1 MNISQDFSLTASVWD
16 GDKFL
21 IEAAT
26 ANGSRQMKVTAEVVR
41 AYLNGTAGPDTDRR
55 VLPFRGFIESGE
67 ISPASAAPVLPLE
80 VWFVRSAA
88 RFAVAERSSEPV
100 SSSAPPK
107 LYDNWASRSLYNDG
121 LSPAAGNL
129 YVCQDDD
136 RPYWWTGAELRPI
149 VTDTT
154 GQVIADAIPLD
165 EIDAIMAAASRPSS
179 SSPAKSP
186 ASTAPAAEEAA
197 QAEEVEEAASQ
208 EEAAPQEEAPAAVA
222 EPVADTTEEGTEEGT
237 EEVAEPKAAEL
248 IDTTLR
254 SASLVDTTL
263 RSATIIDK
271 SKRSATMIDKSKRSA
286 TIIDKSKRSATIID
300 KSKRSA
306 DVTTVTPAARIIT
319 VG

>member
-41 AYLNGTAGPDTDRR
+41 AYLNGTAGPSSATDRR
-55 VLPFRGFIESGE
+55 VLPFRGFMDSGE
-67 ISPASAAPVLPLE
+67 ISPASASPALPLE

-88 RFAVAERSSEPV
+88 RFAVAERSSTPV

-107 LYDNWASRSLYNDG
+107 LYDNWEGRSLYNDG

-129 YVCQDDD
+129 FVCQSDD

-165 EIDAIMAAASRPSS
+165 EIDAITAAASRPSS

-186 ASTAPAAEEAA
+186 ASPTPAAEEAA
-197 QAEEVEEAASQ
+197 S
-208 EEAAPQEEAPAAVA
+208 QEEAPAAVA
-222 EPVADTTEEGTEEGT
+222 ETTEEEK
-237 EEVAEPKAAEL
+237 EPKAAEL

-263 RSATIIDK
+263 RSATL
-271 SKRSATMIDKSKRSA
+271 IDKSKRSA

-306 DVTTVTPAARIIT
+306 DVTTVTPLARIIT

>member
-67 ISPASAAPVLPLE
+67 ISSASAAPVLPLE

-165 EIDAIMAAASRPSS
+165 EIDAITAAASRPSS

-186 ASTAPAAEEAA
+186 ASPAPAAEEAA
-197 QAEEVEEAASQ
+197 QAEEVKEAEEAEAAS
-208 EEAAPQEEAPAAVA
+208 QEEAPAAVA
-222 EPVADTTEEGTEEGT
+222 EPVAETTEEETEE
-237 EEVAEPKAAEL
+237 EKEPKAAEL

-263 RSATIIDK
+263 RSATI
-271 SKRSATMIDKSKRSA
+271 IDKSKRSA

>member
-41 AYLNGTAGPDTDRR
+41 AYLNGTAGPSSATDRR
-55 VLPFRGFIESGE
+55 VLPFRGFMDSGE
-67 ISPASAAPVLPLE
+67 ISSASAATALPLE
-80 VWFVRSAA
+80 VWFVRSAG
-88 RFAVAERSSEPV
+88 RFAVAERSSDPV
-100 SSSAPPK
+100 SSSRPPK
-107 LYDNWASRSLYNDG
+107 LYDNWEGRALYNDG
-121 LSPAAGNL
+121 LSPAVGNL

-136 RPYWWTGAELRPI
+136 RPYWWTGAQLRPI

-165 EIDAIMAAASRPSS
+165 EIDAITAAASRPSS
-179 SSPAKSP
+179 SSPAKLP

-197 QAEEVEEAASQ
+197 QAEEVEEAEEVAYQ
-208 EEAAPQEEAPAAVA
+208 EEAASQEEAPAAVA
-222 EPVADTTEEGTEEGT
+222 APVAETTAEET
-237 EEVAEPKAAEL
+237 EPKAAEL

-271 SKRSATMIDKSKRSA
+271 SKRSAT
-286 TIIDKSKRSATIID
+286 IIDKSKRSATIID
-300 KSKRSA
+300 KAKRSA
-306 DVTTVTPAARIIT
+306 DVTTVTPSARIIT

>member
-41 AYLNGTAGPDTDRR
+41 AYLNGTAGPSSATDRR
-55 VLPFRGFIESGE
+55 VLPFRGFMDSGE
-67 ISPASAAPVLPLE
+67 ISPASAATALPLE

-88 RFAVAERSSEPV
+88 RFAVAERSSSPV

-107 LYDNWASRSLYNDG
+107 LYDNWEGRSLYNDG

-129 YVCQDDD
+129 FVCQSDD

-165 EIDAIMAAASRPSS
+165 EIDAITAAASRPSS

-186 ASTAPAAEEAA
+186 ASPTPAAEEAA
-197 QAEEVEEAASQ
+197 S
-208 EEAAPQEEAPAAVA
+208 QEEAPAAVA
-222 EPVADTTEEGTEEGT
+222 ETTEEEK
-237 EEVAEPKAAEL
+237 EPKAAEL

-263 RSATIIDK
+263 RSATIIDR
-271 SKRSATMIDKSKRSA
+271 SKRSATLIDKSKHSA
-286 TIIDKSKRSATIID
+286 TIIDN
-300 KSKRSA
+300 SKRSA
-306 DVTTVTPAARIIT
+306 DVTAVTPSARIIT

>member
-41 AYLNGTAGPDTDRR
+41 AYLNGTAGPSSATDRR
-55 VLPFRGFIESGE
+55 VLPFRGFMDSGE
-67 ISPASAAPVLPLE
+67 ISPASAAPALPLE

-88 RFAVAERSSEPV
+88 RFAVAERSSSPV

-129 YVCQDDD
+129 FVCQSDD

-149 VTDTT
+149 ITDTT

-165 EIDAIMAAASRPSS
+165 EIDAITAAASRPSS

-186 ASTAPAAEEAA
+186 ASTAPVAEEA
-197 QAEEVEEAASQ
+197 EEAKEAAS
-208 EEAAPQEEAPAAVA
+208 QEEAPAAVA
-222 EPVADTTEEGTEEGT
+222 EPVAETTEEGTEE
-237 EEVAEPKAAEL
+237 EAEPKAAEL

-271 SKRSATMIDKSKRSA
+271 SKRSAT
-286 TIIDKSKRSATIID
+286 IID

-306 DVTTVTPAARIIT
+306 DVTTVTPSARIIT

>member
-16 GDKFL
+16 CDKFL

-41 AYLNGTAGPDTDRR
+41 AYLNGTAGPSSATDRR
-55 VLPFRGFIESGE
+55 VLPFRGFMDSGE
-67 ISPASAAPVLPLE
+67 ISPASAATALPLE

-107 LYDNWASRSLYNDG
+107 LYDNWEGRSLYNDG

-129 YVCQDDD
+129 FVCQSDD

-165 EIDAIMAAASRPSS
+165 EIDAITAAASRPSS

-186 ASTAPAAEEAA
+186 ASLSPAAEEAA

-208 EEAAPQEEAPAAVA
+208 EEAPAAVA
-222 EPVADTTEEGTEEGT
+222 EPVAETTEEEK
-237 EEVAEPKAAEL
+237 EPKAAEL

-271 SKRSATMIDKSKRSA
+271 SKRSA
-286 TIIDKSKRSATIID
+286 
-300 KSKRSA
+300 
-306 DVTTVTPAARIIT
+306 DVTTVTPSARIIT

>member
-41 AYLNGTAGPDTDRR
+41 AYLNGTAGPSSATDRR
-55 VLPFRGFIESGE
+55 VLPFRGFMDSGE
-67 ISPASAAPVLPLE
+67 ISPASASPALPLE

-107 LYDNWASRSLYNDG
+107 LYDNWEGRSLYNDG

-129 YVCQDDD
+129 FVCQSDD

-165 EIDAIMAAASRPSS
+165 EIDAITAAASRPSS

-186 ASTAPAAEEAA
+186 ASLSPVAEVADQAEKVEEAEEAA
-197 QAEEVEEAASQ
+197 S
-208 EEAAPQEEAPAAVA
+208 QEEAPAAVA
-222 EPVADTTEEGTEEGT
+222 EPVAETTETET
-237 EEVAEPKAAEL
+237 EAEEEEEKEKEPKAAEL

-254 SASLVDTTL
+254 AASLVDTTL
-263 RSATIIDK
+263 RSATLIDK
-271 SKRSATMIDKSKRSA
+271 SKRSAI
-286 TIIDKSKRSATIID
+286 IIDKSKRSATIID

-306 DVTTVTPAARIIT
+306 DVTTVTPSARIIT

>member
-26 ANGSRQMKVTAEVVR
+26 ANGSRQMKVTAEVGR
-41 AYLNGTAGPDTDRR
+41 AYLNGTAGPSSATDRR
-55 VLPFRGFIESGE
+55 VLPFRGFMDSGE
-67 ISPASAAPVLPLE
+67 ISPASAATALPLE

-88 RFAVAERSSEPV
+88 RFAVAERSSSPV

-107 LYDNWASRSLYNDG
+107 LFDNWEGRSLYNDG

-129 YVCQDDD
+129 FVCQSDD

-165 EIDAIMAAASRPSS
+165 EIDAITAAASRPSS

-186 ASTAPAAEEAA
+186 ASPTPAAEEAA
-197 QAEEVEEAASQ
+197 S
-208 EEAAPQEEAPAAVA
+208 QEEAPAAVA
-222 EPVADTTEEGTEEGT
+222 ETTEEEK
-237 EEVAEPKAAEL
+237 EPKAAEL

-263 RSATIIDK
+263 RSATIIDR
-271 SKRSATMIDKSKRSA
+271 SKRSATLIDKSKHSA
-286 TIIDKSKRSATIID
+286 TIIDN
-300 KSKRSA
+300 SKRSA
-306 DVTTVTPAARIIT
+306 DVTAVTPSARIIT

>member
-41 AYLNGTAGPDTDRR
+41 AYLNGTAGPSSATDRR
-55 VLPFRGFIESGE
+55 VLPFRGFMDSGE
-67 ISPASAAPVLPLE
+67 ISPSSAATALPLE

-88 RFAVAERSSEPV
+88 RFAVAERSSTPV

-107 LYDNWASRSLYNDG
+107 LYDNWEGRSLYNDG

-129 YVCQDDD
+129 FVCQSDD

-165 EIDAIMAAASRPSS
+165 EIDAITAAASRPSS

-186 ASTAPAAEEAA
+186 ASPTPAAEEAA
-197 QAEEVEEAASQ
+197 S
-208 EEAAPQEEAPAAVA
+208 QEEAPAAVA
-222 EPVADTTEEGTEEGT
+222 ETTETTEEE
-237 EEVAEPKAAEL
+237 AEPKAAEL

-254 SASLVDTTL
+254 AASLVDTTL
-263 RSATIIDK
+263 RSATL
-271 SKRSATMIDKSKRSA
+271 
-286 TIIDKSKRSATIID
+286 IDKSKRSATIID

-306 DVTTVTPAARIIT
+306 DVTAVTPSARIIT

>member
-41 AYLNGTAGPDTDRR
+41 AYLNGTAGPSSATDRR
-55 VLPFRGFIESGE
+55 VLPFRGFMDSGE
-67 ISPASAAPVLPLE
+67 ISPASASPALPLE

-107 LYDNWASRSLYNDG
+107 LYDNWGSRSLYNDG

-165 EIDAIMAAASRPSS
+165 EIDAITAAASRPSS

-186 ASTAPAAEEAA
+186 ASLSPAAEEAA
-197 QAEEVEEAASQ
+197 QAEEVEEAAT
-208 EEAAPQEEAPAAVA
+208 QEEAPAAVA
-222 EPVADTTEEGTEEGT
+222 EPVAETTEEGTEE
-237 EEVAEPKAAEL
+237 EAEPKAAEL

-263 RSATIIDK
+263 
-271 SKRSATMIDKSKRSA
+271 RSA

>member
-41 AYLNGTAGPDTDRR
+41 AYLNGTAGPSSATDRR
-55 VLPFRGFIESGE
+55 VLPFRGFMDSGE
-67 ISPASAAPVLPLE
+67 ISPASASPALPLE

-107 LYDNWASRSLYNDG
+107 LYDNWEGRSLYNDG

-129 YVCQDDD
+129 FVCQSDD

-165 EIDAIMAAASRPSS
+165 EIDAITAAASRPSS

-186 ASTAPAAEEAA
+186 ASPSPAAEEAA
-197 QAEEVEEAASQ
+197 QAEEVEEA
-208 EEAAPQEEAPAAVA
+208 EEAASQEEAPAAVA
-222 EPVADTTEEGTEEGT
+222 ETTETTEEE
-237 EEVAEPKAAEL
+237 AEPKAAEL

-254 SASLVDTTL
+254 AASLVDTTL
-263 RSATIIDK
+263 RSATLIDK
-271 SKRSATMIDKSKRSA
+271 SKRSAI
-286 TIIDKSKRSATIID
+286 IIDKSKRSATIID

-306 DVTTVTPAARIIT
+306 DVTTVTPSARIIT
-319 VG
+319 IG

>member
-41 AYLNGTAGPDTDRR
+41 AYLNGTAGPSSATDRR
-55 VLPFRGFIESGE
+55 VLPFRGFMDSGE
-67 ISPASAAPVLPLE
+67 ISPASASPALPLE

-107 LYDNWASRSLYNDG
+107 LYDNWGSRSLYNDG

-129 YVCQDDD
+129 FVCQSDD

-165 EIDAIMAAASRPSS
+165 EIDAITAAASRPSS

-186 ASTAPAAEEAA
+186 ASTAPAAEEA
-197 QAEEVEEAASQ
+197 EEAKEAAS
-208 EEAAPQEEAPAAVA
+208 QEEAPAAVA
-222 EPVADTTEEGTEEGT
+222 EPVAETTEEE
-237 EEVAEPKAAEL
+237 AEPKAAEL

-263 RSATIIDK
+263 RSATI
-271 SKRSATMIDKSKRSA
+271 IDKSKRSA

>member
-41 AYLNGTAGPDTDRR
+41 AYLNGTAGPSSATDRR
-55 VLPFRGFIESGE
+55 VLPFRGFMDSGE
-67 ISPASAAPVLPLE
+67 ISPSSAATALPLE

-107 LYDNWASRSLYNDG
+107 LYDNWEGRSLYNDG

-129 YVCQDDD
+129 FVCQSDD

-165 EIDAIMAAASRPSS
+165 EIDAITAAASRPSS

-186 ASTAPAAEEAA
+186 ASPTPAAEEAA
-197 QAEEVEEAASQ
+197 S
-208 EEAAPQEEAPAAVA
+208 QEEAPAAVA
-222 EPVADTTEEGTEEGT
+222 ETTEEEK
-237 EEVAEPKAAEL
+237 EPKAAEL

-254 SASLVDTTL
+254 SASLVDTPL
-263 RSATIIDK
+263 RSATL
-271 SKRSATMIDKSKRSA
+271 
-286 TIIDKSKRSATIID
+286 IDKSKRSATIID

-306 DVTTVTPAARIIT
+306 DVTTVTPSARIIT

>member
-41 AYLNGTAGPDTDRR
+41 AYLNGTAGPSSATDRR
-55 VLPFRGFIESGE
+55 VLPFRGFMDSGE
-67 ISPASAAPVLPLE
+67 ISPASAATALPLE

-88 RFAVAERSSEPV
+88 RFAVAERSSSPV

-107 LYDNWASRSLYNDG
+107 LYDNWEGRSFYNDG

-129 YVCQDDD
+129 FVCQSDD

-165 EIDAIMAAASRPSS
+165 EIDAITAAASRPSS

-186 ASTAPAAEEAA
+186 ASPSPAAEVAD
-197 QAEEVEEAASQ
+197 QAEEVKEAEEAEAAS
-208 EEAAPQEEAPAAVA
+208 QEEAPAAVA
-222 EPVADTTEEGTEEGT
+222 APVAETTETEE
-237 EEVAEPKAAEL
+237 EKEPKAAEL

-271 SKRSATMIDKSKRSA
+271 SKRSATLIDKSKHSA
-286 TIIDKSKRSATIID
+286 TIIDN
-300 KSKRSA
+300 SKRSA
-306 DVTTVTPAARIIT
+306 DVTAVTPSARIIT

>member
-88 RFAVAERSSEPV
+88 RFAVAERSSSPV

-121 LSPAAGNL
+121 LTPAAGNL

-186 ASTAPAAEEAA
+186 ASTAPAAEE
-197 QAEEVEEAASQ
+197 EEEAEAASQ
-208 EEAAPQEEAPAAVA
+208 EEEPAAVA
-222 EPVADTTEEGTEEGT
+222 EPVAETTEEE
-237 EEVAEPKAAEL
+237 AEPKAAEL

-263 RSATIIDK
+263 RSATI
-271 SKRSATMIDKSKRSA
+271 IDKSKRSA

>member
-41 AYLNGTAGPDTDRR
+41 AYLNGTAGPSSTTDRR
-55 VLPFRGFIESGE
+55 VLPFRGFMDSGE
-67 ISPASAAPVLPLE
+67 ISPSSVATALPLE

-88 RFAVAERSSEPV
+88 RFAVAVRSFEPV
-100 SSSAPPK
+100 SPSAPPK
-107 LYDNWASRSLYNDG
+107 LFDNWEGRSLYNDG

-129 YVCQDDD
+129 FVCQDDD
-136 RPYWWTGAELRPI
+136 RPYWWTGAQLRPI

-165 EIDAIMAAASRPSS
+165 EIDAITAAASRPSS

-186 ASTAPAAEEAA
+186 ASTAPAAEEAT
-197 QAEEVEEAASQ
+197 SQ
-208 EEAAPQEEAPAAVA
+208 EEAASQEEAPAAVA
-222 EPVADTTEEGTEEGT
+222 EPVAETTEEGT
-237 EEVAEPKAAEL
+237 EPKAAEL

-263 RSATIIDK
+263 RSATL
-271 SKRSATMIDKSKRSA
+271 
-286 TIIDKSKRSATIID
+286 ID

-306 DVTTVTPAARIIT
+306 DVTTVTPSARIIT

>member
-55 VLPFRGFIESGE
+55 VLPFRGFMDSGE
-67 ISPASAAPVLPLE
+67 ISPASAAPALPLE

-88 RFAVAERSSEPV
+88 RFAVAERSSDPV

-179 SSPAKSP
+179 SSPSKSP

-197 QAEEVEEAASQ
+197 PQAEEGEEA
-208 EEAAPQEEAPAAVA
+208 EEAAPQEEAPASVA
-222 EPVADTTEEGTEEGT
+222 EPAAETTEEGTEE
-237 EEVAEPKAAEL
+237 EAEPKAAEL

-263 RSATIIDK
+263 RSATI
-271 SKRSATMIDKSKRSA
+271 IDKSKRSA

>member
-1 MNISQDFSLTASVWD
+1 MNILQDFSLTASVWD

-41 AYLNGTAGPDTDRR
+41 AYLNGTAGPSSATDRR
-55 VLPFRGFIESGE
+55 VLPFRGFMDSGE
-67 ISPASAAPVLPLE
+67 ISPASVSPALPLE

-107 LYDNWASRSLYNDG
+107 LYDNWEGRSLYNDG

-129 YVCQDDD
+129 FVCQSDD

-165 EIDAIMAAASRPSS
+165 EIDAITAAASRPSS

-186 ASTAPAAEEAA
+186 ASPTPAAEEAA
-197 QAEEVEEAASQ
+197 A
-208 EEAAPQEEAPAAVA
+208 QEEAPAAVA
-222 EPVADTTEEGTEEGT
+222 ETTEEEE
-237 EEVAEPKAAEL
+237 EKEPKAAEL

-271 SKRSATMIDKSKRSA
+271 SKRSAT
-286 TIIDKSKRSATIID
+286 IIDKSKRSATIID

-306 DVTTVTPAARIIT
+306 DVTTVTPSARIIT

>member
-41 AYLNGTAGPDTDRR
+41 AYLNGTAGPSSATDRR
-55 VLPFRGFIESGE
+55 VLPFRGFMDSGE
-67 ISPASAAPVLPLE
+67 ISPASASPALPLE

-107 LYDNWASRSLYNDG
+107 LYDNWEGRSLYNDG

-129 YVCQDDD
+129 FVCQSDD

-165 EIDAIMAAASRPSS
+165 EIDAITAAASRPSS

-186 ASTAPAAEEAA
+186 ASLSPAAEVADQAEKVEEAEEAA
-197 QAEEVEEAASQ
+197 S
-208 EEAAPQEEAPAAVA
+208 QEEAPAAVA
-222 EPVADTTEEGTEEGT
+222 EPVAETTEAEE
-237 EEVAEPKAAEL
+237 EEEKEKEPKAAEL

-263 RSATIIDK
+263 RSATL
-271 SKRSATMIDKSKRSA
+271 IDKSKRSA
-286 TIIDKSKRSATIID
+286 TIIDKAKHSATIID

>member
-88 RFAVAERSSEPV
+88 RFAVAERSSSPV

-121 LSPAAGNL
+121 LTPAAGNL

-186 ASTAPAAEEAA
+186 ASTAPAEEAA
-197 QAEEVEEAASQ
+197 QAEEVEEAEEATFQ
-208 EEAAPQEEAPAAVA
+208 EEAAPQEEAPASVA
-222 EPVADTTEEGTEEGT
+222 EPVAETTEEGTEAE
-237 EEVAEPKAAEL
+237 AEPKAAEL

-271 SKRSATMIDKSKRSA
+271 SKRSAT
-286 TIIDKSKRSATIID
+286 IIDKSKRSATIID

-306 DVTTVTPAARIIT
+306 DVTTVTPSARIIT

>member
-41 AYLNGTAGPDTDRR
+41 AYLNGTAGPSSATDRR
-55 VLPFRGFIESGE
+55 VLPFRGFMDSGE
-67 ISPASAAPVLPLE
+67 ISPASAATALPLE

-88 RFAVAERSSEPV
+88 RFAVAERSSSPV

-107 LYDNWASRSLYNDG
+107 LYDNWEGRSLYNDG

-129 YVCQDDD
+129 FVCQDDD

-165 EIDAIMAAASRPSS
+165 EIDAITAAASRPSS

-186 ASTAPAAEEAA
+186 ASPTPAAEEAA
-197 QAEEVEEAASQ
+197 S
-208 EEAAPQEEAPAAVA
+208 QEEAPAAVA
-222 EPVADTTEEGTEEGT
+222 ETTEEEE
-237 EEVAEPKAAEL
+237 EKEPKAAEL

-263 RSATIIDK
+263 RSATL
-271 SKRSATMIDKSKRSA
+271 IDKSKRSA

-306 DVTTVTPAARIIT
+306 DVTTVTPSARIIT

>member
-41 AYLNGTAGPDTDRR
+41 AYLNGTAGPSSATDRR
-55 VLPFRGFIESGE
+55 VLPFRGFMDSGE
-67 ISPASAAPVLPLE
+67 ISPASASPALPLE

-88 RFAVAERSSEPV
+88 RFAVAERSSSPV

-107 LYDNWASRSLYNDG
+107 LYDNWEGRSLYNDG

-165 EIDAIMAAASRPSS
+165 EIDAITAAASRPSS
-179 SSPAKSP
+179 PSPAKSP
-186 ASTAPAAEEAA
+186 ASTAPAEEAA
-197 QAEEVEEAASQ
+197 QAEEA
-208 EEAAPQEEAPAAVA
+208 EAAPQEEAPAAVA
-222 EPVADTTEEGTEEGT
+222 EPVAETTEEGTEE
-237 EEVAEPKAAEL
+237 EAEPKAAEL

-286 TIIDKSKRSATIID
+286 TIIDKSKRSA
-300 KSKRSA
+300 

>member
-41 AYLNGTAGPDTDRR
+41 AYLNGTAGPSSATDRR
-55 VLPFRGFIESGE
+55 VLPFRGFMDSGE
-67 ISPASAAPVLPLE
+67 ISPSSAATALPLE

-107 LYDNWASRSLYNDG
+107 LYDNWEGRSLYNDG

-129 YVCQDDD
+129 FVCQDDD

-165 EIDAIMAAASRPSS
+165 EIDAITAAASRPSS

-186 ASTAPAAEEAA
+186 ASPAPAAEEAD
-197 QAEEVEEAASQ
+197 QAEEVKEAEEAEAAS
-208 EEAAPQEEAPAAVA
+208 QEEAPAAVA
-222 EPVADTTEEGTEEGT
+222 EPIAETTEEETEE
-237 EEVAEPKAAEL
+237 EKEPKAAEL

-271 SKRSATMIDKSKRSA
+271 SKRSAT
-286 TIIDKSKRSATIID
+286 IIDKSKRSATIID

-306 DVTTVTPAARIIT
+306 DVTTVTPSARIIT

>member
-55 VLPFRGFIESGE
+55 VLPFRGFMDSGE
-67 ISPASAAPVLPLE
+67 ISPASASPALPLE

-165 EIDAIMAAASRPSS
+165 EIDAITAAASRPSS

-186 ASTAPAAEEAA
+186 ASPAPAAEEAA
-197 QAEEVEEAASQ
+197 QAEEVEEV
-208 EEAAPQEEAPAAVA
+208 EEAASQEEAPAAVA
-222 EPVADTTEEGTEEGT
+222 EPVAETTEAEE
-237 EEVAEPKAAEL
+237 EKEKEPKAAEL

-271 SKRSATMIDKSKRSA
+271 SKRSAT
-286 TIIDKSKRSATIID
+286 IIDKSKHSATIID

-306 DVTTVTPAARIIT
+306 DVTTVTPSARIIT

>member
-41 AYLNGTAGPDTDRR
+41 AYLNGTAGPSSATDRR
-55 VLPFRGFIESGE
+55 VLPFRGFMDSGE
-67 ISPASAAPVLPLE
+67 ISPASASPALPLE

-88 RFAVAERSSEPV
+88 RFAVAERSSTPV

-107 LYDNWASRSLYNDG
+107 LYDNWEGRSLYNDG

-129 YVCQDDD
+129 FVCQSDD

-165 EIDAIMAAASRPSS
+165 EIDAITAAASRPSS

-186 ASTAPAAEEAA
+186 ASPTPAA
-197 QAEEVEEAASQ
+197 EEAASQ
-208 EEAAPQEEAPAAVA
+208 EEAPEAVA
-222 EPVADTTEEGTEEGT
+222 ETTEEEK
-237 EEVAEPKAAEL
+237 EPKAAEL

-263 RSATIIDK
+263 RSATL
-271 SKRSATMIDKSKRSA
+271 IDKSKRSA

-306 DVTTVTPAARIIT
+306 DVTTVTPSARIIT

>member
-41 AYLNGTAGPDTDRR
+41 AYLNGTAGPSSATDRR
-55 VLPFRGFIESGE
+55 VLPFRGFMDSGD
-67 ISPASAAPVLPLE
+67 ISPASASPALPLE

-88 RFAVAERSSEPV
+88 RFAVAERSSTPV

-107 LYDNWASRSLYNDG
+107 LYDNWEGRSLYNDG

-129 YVCQDDD
+129 FVCQSDD

-165 EIDAIMAAASRPSS
+165 EIDAITAAASRPSS

-186 ASTAPAAEEAA
+186 ASPTPAAEEAA
-197 QAEEVEEAASQ
+197 S
-208 EEAAPQEEAPAAVA
+208 QEEAPAAVA
-222 EPVADTTEEGTEEGT
+222 ETTEEEK
-237 EEVAEPKAAEL
+237 EPKAAEL

-263 RSATIIDK
+263 RSATL
-271 SKRSATMIDKSKRSA
+271 IDKSKRSA

-306 DVTTVTPAARIIT
+306 DVTTVTPSARIIT

>member
-41 AYLNGTAGPDTDRR
+41 AYLNGTAGPSSATDRR
-55 VLPFRGFIESGE
+55 VLPFRGFMDSGE
-67 ISPASAAPVLPLE
+67 ISPSSAAPVLPME
-80 VWFVRSAA
+80 VWFVRSAG

-100 SSSAPPK
+100 SSSRPPK
-107 LYDNWASRSLYNDG
+107 LYDNWEGRALYNDG
-121 LSPAAGNL
+121 LSPAVGNL

-136 RPYWWTGAELRPI
+136 RPYWWTGAQLRPI

-165 EIDAIMAAASRPSS
+165 EIDAITAAASRPSS

-186 ASTAPAAEEAA
+186 ASPAPAEEAA
-197 QAEEVEEAASQ
+197 QADGIEATEDAEAAEAAS
-208 EEAAPQEEAPAAVA
+208 QEEAPAAVA
-222 EPVADTTEEGTEEGT
+222 EPVAETTEEGTEE
-237 EEVAEPKAAEL
+237 EKEPKAAEL

-271 SKRSATMIDKSKRSA
+271 SKRSAT
-286 TIIDKSKRSATIID
+286 IIDKSKRSATIID

-306 DVTTVTPAARIIT
+306 DVTTVTPSARIIT

>member
-41 AYLNGTAGPDTDRR
+41 AYLNGTAGPSSATDRR
-55 VLPFRGFIESGE
+55 VLPFRGFMDSGE
-67 ISPASAAPVLPLE
+67 ISPASAATALPLE

-88 RFAVAERSSEPV
+88 RFAVAERSSSPV

-107 LYDNWASRSLYNDG
+107 LYDNWEGRSLYNDG

-129 YVCQDDD
+129 FVCQSDD

-165 EIDAIMAAASRPSS
+165 EIDAITAAASRPSS

-186 ASTAPAAEEAA
+186 ASPSPAAEEAD
-197 QAEEVEEAASQ
+197 QAEEVKEAEEAEDAAS
-208 EEAAPQEEAPAAVA
+208 QEEAPAAVA
-222 EPVADTTEEGTEEGT
+222 EPVAETTEEE
-237 EEVAEPKAAEL
+237 AEPKAAEL

-263 RSATIIDK
+263 RSATL
-271 SKRSATMIDKSKRSA
+271 IDKSKRSA
-286 TIIDKSKRSATIID
+286 TIIDKSKHSATIID

-306 DVTTVTPAARIIT
+306 DVTAVTPSARIIT

>member
-41 AYLNGTAGPDTDRR
+41 AYLNGTAGPSSATDRR
-55 VLPFRGFIESGE
+55 VLPFRGFMDSGE
-67 ISPASAAPVLPLE
+67 ISPSSAATALPLE

-107 LYDNWASRSLYNDG
+107 LYDNWEGRSLYNDG

-129 YVCQDDD
+129 FVCQSDD

-165 EIDAIMAAASRPSS
+165 EIDAITAAASRPSS

-186 ASTAPAAEEAA
+186 ASPTPAAEEAA
-197 QAEEVEEAASQ
+197 S
-208 EEAAPQEEAPAAVA
+208 QEEAPAAVA
-222 EPVADTTEEGTEEGT
+222 ETTEEEE
-237 EEVAEPKAAEL
+237 EKEPKAAEL

-263 RSATIIDK
+263 RSATL
-271 SKRSATMIDKSKRSA
+271 IDKSKRSA
-286 TIIDKSKRSATIID
+286 TIIDKSKHSATIID

-306 DVTTVTPAARIIT
+306 DVTTVTPSARIIT

>member
-41 AYLNGTAGPDTDRR
+41 AYLNGTAGPSSATDRR
-55 VLPFRGFIESGE
+55 VLPFRGFMDSGE
-67 ISPASAAPVLPLE
+67 ISPSSAATALPLE

-107 LYDNWASRSLYNDG
+107 LYDNWEGRSLYNDG

-129 YVCQDDD
+129 FVCQSDD

-165 EIDAIMAAASRPSS
+165 EIDAITAAASRPSS
-179 SSPAKSP
+179 SSPASP
-186 ASTAPAAEEAA
+186 APAAEEAA
-197 QAEEVEEAASQ
+197 QAEEVEEVEEAASQ
-208 EEAAPQEEAPAAVA
+208 EEAAPQEESPAAVA
-222 EPVADTTEEGTEEGT
+222 ETTETEA
-237 EEVAEPKAAEL
+237 EEEKEPKAAEL

-271 SKRSATMIDKSKRSA
+271 SKRSAT
-286 TIIDKSKRSATIID
+286 IIDKSKHSATIID

-306 DVTTVTPAARIIT
+306 DVTTVTPSARIIT

>member
-41 AYLNGTAGPDTDRR
+41 AYLNGTAGPSSATDRR
-55 VLPFRGFIESGE
+55 VLPFRGFMDSGE
-67 ISPASAAPVLPLE
+67 ISPASAATALPLE

-88 RFAVAERSSEPV
+88 RFAVAERSSSPV

-107 LYDNWASRSLYNDG
+107 LYDNWEGRSLYNDG

-129 YVCQDDD
+129 FVCQSDD

-165 EIDAIMAAASRPSS
+165 EIDAITAAASRPSS

-186 ASTAPAAEEAA
+186 ASPSPAAEEAD
-197 QAEEVEEAASQ
+197 QAEEVKEAEEAEDAAS
-208 EEAAPQEEAPAAVA
+208 QEEAPAAVA
-222 EPVADTTEEGTEEGT
+222 EPVAETTEEE
-237 EEVAEPKAAEL
+237 AEPKAAEL

-263 RSATIIDK
+263 RSATLIDK
-271 SKRSATMIDKSKRSA
+271 SKRSATLIDKSKHSA
-286 TIIDKSKRSATIID
+286 TIIDN
-300 KSKRSA
+300 SKRSA

>member
-41 AYLNGTAGPDTDRR
+41 AYLNGTAGPSSATDRR
-55 VLPFRGFIESGE
+55 VLPFRGFMDSGE
-67 ISPASAAPVLPLE
+67 ISPASASPALPLE
-80 VWFVRSAA
+80 VWFVRSAG

-107 LYDNWASRSLYNDG
+107 LYDNWEGRSLYNDG

-136 RPYWWTGAELRPI
+136 RPYWWTGAQLRPI

-165 EIDAIMAAASRPSS
+165 EIDAITAAASRPSS

-186 ASTAPAAEEAA
+186 ASTAPAAEEA
-197 QAEEVEEAASQ
+197 EEAKEATSQ
-208 EEAAPQEEAPAAVA
+208 EEAASQEEAPAAVA
-222 EPVADTTEEGTEEGT
+222 ETTEEGTEERT
-237 EEVAEPKAAEL
+237 EEEAEPKAAEL

-263 RSATIIDK
+263 RSATI
-271 SKRSATMIDKSKRSA
+271 IDKSKRSA

>member
-41 AYLNGTAGPDTDRR
+41 AYLNGTAGPSSATDRR
-55 VLPFRGFIESGE
+55 VLPFRGFMDSGE
-67 ISPASAAPVLPLE
+67 ISPSSAATALPLE
-80 VWFVRSAA
+80 VWFVRSSA
-88 RFAVAERSSEPV
+88 RFAVAERSSSPV

-107 LYDNWASRSLYNDG
+107 LYDNWEGRSLYNDG

-165 EIDAIMAAASRPSS
+165 EIDAITAAASRPSS

-186 ASTAPAAEEAA
+186 ASAAPAEEAA
-197 QAEEVEEAASQ
+197 QAEEVEAAEEAASQ
-208 EEAAPQEEAPAAVA
+208 EEAPAA
-222 EPVADTTEEGTEEGT
+222 EPVAETTEEGTEEEK
-237 EEVAEPKAAEL
+237 EEEAEPKAAEL

-263 RSATIIDK
+263 RSASLVDT
-271 SKRSATMIDKSKRSA
+271 TLRSA

-306 DVTTVTPAARIIT
+306 DVTTVTPSARIIT